1 LVFRLVFEKFREHAP
16 SCIHDAFAEG
26 VPVGKYLTENAVH
39 TKEMG
44 SIIVIIGPDIPMLP
58 HQLKRLAKR
67 ASIGMGSG
75 GSPGG
80 NDSGDI
86 FLAFST
92 ANEMSVHQKEVPI
105 LNMKFTND
113 QQFDPIYE
121 KTCHAIMEVMKK
133 YNR

>member
-1 LVFRLVFEKFREHAP
+1 
-16 SCIHDAFAEG
+16 
-26 VPVGKYLTENAVH
+26 
-39 TKEMG
+39 M
-44 SIIVIIGPDIPMLP
+44 IIGPDIPMLP
-58 HQLKRLAKR
+58 HQLKRLAKH
-67 ASIGMGSG
+67 ASIGIGSS
-75 GSPGG
+75 GSPGE

-92 ANEMSVHQKEVPI
+92 ANEMSVLQKEVPI

-121 KTCHAIMEVMKK
+121 KTCHAIDEAIINAMIAADSMSALKPSGEIVEAVDHEQLMEVMKK

>member
-1 LVFRLVFEKFREHAP
+1 
-16 SCIHDAFAEG
+16 
-26 VPVGKYLTENAVH
+26 
-39 TKEMG
+39 MG
-44 SIIVIIGPDIPMLP
+44 SIIVIIGTDIPMLP

-67 ASIGMGSG
+67 ASIGIGRS

-92 ANEMSVHQKEVPI
+92 ANEMSIHQKEDPI
-105 LNMKFTND
+105 LTMKVTND

-121 KTCHAIMEVMKK
+121 QACHAIDEAIINAMIAAESMSALKPSGKVVEAIDHERLMEVMKK
-133 YNR
+133 YNC